1 MWFMLLHVIHVLF
14 RCRTAV
20 LFTRKQQ
27 NVLKRPELQMKDDSM
42 LSALVG
48 EQVVEKKVEEKKK
61 RGRKP
66 GRKNAS
72 ETPGN
77 DPKKSLLL

>member
-1 MWFMLLHVIHVLF
+1 MLPRHLF
-14 RCRTAV
+14 KYLSYCNRNAV

-27 NVLKRPELQMKDDSM
+27 NAKRPELQLKDDSM
-42 LSALVG
+42 LGAIGG
-48 EQVVEKKVEEKKK
+48 EQDVEMKVEEKKK

-66 GRKNAS
+66 GGRKSS
-72 ETPGN
+72 EAAIS

>member
-1 MWFMLLHVIHVLF
+1 M
-14 RCRTAV
+14 
-20 LFTRKQQ
+20 
-27 NVLKRPELQMKDDSM
+27 LKRPELQLKDDSM
-42 LSALVG
+42 LGALGG

-66 GRKNAS
+66 GRKNVS
-72 ETPGN
+72 ESTAN

>member
-1 MWFMLLHVIHVLF
+1 
-14 RCRTAV
+14 
-20 LFTRKQQ
+20 
-27 NVLKRPELQMKDDSM
+27 MKDDSI
-42 LSALVG
+42 LGALGG

-72 ETPGN
+72 EATGS